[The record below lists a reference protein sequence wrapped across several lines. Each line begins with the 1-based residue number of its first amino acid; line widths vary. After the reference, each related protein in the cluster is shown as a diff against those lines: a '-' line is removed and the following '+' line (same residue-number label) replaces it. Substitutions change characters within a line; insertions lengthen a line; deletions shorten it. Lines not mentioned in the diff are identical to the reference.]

1 MPAHPPPAP
10 GPHTHT
16 HPHHVA
22 EVGVFGGTGLYDLP
36 GLEDAHDLDL
46 DTPWGR
52 PSAPVRVG
60 RLGGRRVAFLA
71 RHGHGHHLL
80 PTEIPYRA
88 NVYAMKVLGVTCCY
102 SVGAVGSLREELPP
116 RSLVVPDQFI
126 DRTRHRVDTFF
137 GEGLVAHVSLAEPF
151 APALRRVLLEAARA
165 VGHPAADGGTYLC
178 MEGPQFSTRA
188 ESLMY
193 RAQGASIIGMTNLTE
208 ARLCREAEIAFATLS
223 LVTDYDAWRP
233 HEAGVDAA
241 EILAVLRDNTHVAHE
256 VLAAAIPRT
265 PTEPLPE
272 HRALATALVTPLA
285 RLPAALRDRLAPLL
299 HPYL

>member
-1 MPAHPPPAP
+1 MRHD
-10 GPHTHT
+10 TS
-16 HPHHVA
+16 V
-22 EVGVFGGTGLYDLP
+22 EIGVFGGTGLYDLP
-36 GLEDAHDLDL
+36 GLEDARDIDL
-46 DTPWGR
+46 DTPFGR

-60 RLGGRRVAFLA
+60 RLGGRTVAFVA
-71 RHGHGHHLL
+71 RHGHGHRLL
-80 PTEIPYRA
+80 PTEVPYRA
-88 NVYAMKVLGVTCCY
+88 NVYALKLLGVRSCY

-137 GEGLVAHVSLAEPF
+137 GDGLVAHVSLAEPF
-151 APALRRVLLEAARA
+151 APALRQVLLEAARA

-265 PTEPLPE
+265 PSGPLPE
-272 HRALATALVTPLA
+272 QKVLASALVTPVDRIPAATRA
-285 RLPAALRDRLAPLL
+285 RLEAIL
-299 HPYL
+299 HPYMQD